1 MLKNVVC
8 FYFFFLSKKQL
19 VKYKFTLLWQL
30 QNLK

>member
-1 MLKNVVC
+1 MLSASISF
-8 FYFFFLSKKQL
+8 FYQKKQL